1 MTNSDTAYGVYNKR
15 TQILSQIDDG
25 STALTNHADVAA
37 AKSFFYTVDALA
49 VFDECCTQLQWSV
62 ENDGNGNATQLKYTM
77 AFGTKGGNI
86 TEADDWAGQFNSR
99 KQALI
104 NSTGW
109 SANPYTT
116 QESNSHLF

>member
-1 MTNSDTAYGVYNKR
+1 MTNSDNAFGLFNKR
-15 TQILSQIDDG
+15 TQILSQVDDG
-25 STALTNHADVAA
+25 STTATTFSNVTE
-37 AKSFFYTVDALA
+37 AKDFFYTTEAQT
-49 VFDECCTQLQWSV
+49 VFNECCTQLQWSV
-62 ENDGNGNATQLKYTM
+62 ENDGNGNATRLKYTM

-86 TEADDWAGQFNSR
+86 AEADDWAGQFNSR

-104 NSTGW
+104 DSTGW